1 VLAVNASDSAS
12 SALRSSLLCARM
24 VFTSST
30 TIPEYPRD
38 PRLVSS
44 SAHGWVPRPGIR
56 CSSGRPAAVPS
67 AMCTWASLLPVL
79 GSRKLADVAADREGV
94 THPAAVA
101 VA

>member
-1 VLAVNASDSAS
+1 MNASDSAS

-30 TIPEYPRD
+30 TIPEYP
-38 PRLVSS
+38 
-44 SAHGWVPRPGIR
+44 
-56 CSSGRPAAVPS
+56 
-67 AMCTWASLLPVL
+67 LPVL